1 MTLLVENLP
10 ANVGDTGDTSS
21 IHGSGKSPGGGHGN
35 PLQYS
40 CLENAMGR
48 GAWWA
53 TVRRVAKSQTLL
65 KRLNTHTHTYIKHI
79 PTQMPA
85 LFLVAVEKLLLKAIW
100 KYEGIRISKAF
111 WNKNKVARFI
121 LLI

>member
-21 IHGSGKSPGGGHGN
+21 IHGSGKSPAGGHGN

-53 TVRRVAKSQTLL
+53 RVRRVAESQTLL

-85 LFLVAVEKLLLKAIW
+85 SFLVAVEKLLLKAIW